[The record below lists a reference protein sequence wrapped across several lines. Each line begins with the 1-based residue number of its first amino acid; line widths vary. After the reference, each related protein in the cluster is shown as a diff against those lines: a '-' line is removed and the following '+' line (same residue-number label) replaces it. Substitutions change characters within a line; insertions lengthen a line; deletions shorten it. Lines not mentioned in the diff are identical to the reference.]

1 MDNKHHVR
9 IVGFK
14 TIPYKNKKTGAPEEI
29 KLAQCV
35 VTSES
40 VEKGQQVVV
49 GELMMP
55 KHLHETDL
63 GEYLAE
69 FELAV
74 GQDLRIGSRLTK
86 LHPFG
91 QSAVGTRQGQGQA
104 QSKEQEKKA
113 A

>member
-1 MDNKHHVR
+1 MDKHHHVN

-14 TIPYKNKKTGAPEEI
+14 TIDYRNKKTNAPEQM

-40 VEKGQQVVV
+40 AEKGQQTVV
-49 GELMMP
+49 GELVMP
-55 KHLHETDL
+55 KHLHDTPV
-63 GEYLAE
+63 GQYLAE

-86 LHPFG
+86 LH
-91 QSAVGTRQGQGQA
+91 AINA
-104 QSKEQEKKA
+104 AAKA
-113 A
+113 AATTQPVAAAK

>member
-1 MDNKHHVR
+1 MDTKHHLR

-14 TIPYKNKKTGAPEEI
+14 SIPYKNKKTGAPEEMR
-29 KLAQCV
+29 LAQCV

-40 VEKGQQVVV
+40 AERGQQVLV

-55 KHLHETDL
+55 KALHETPA

-74 GQDLRIGSRLTK
+74 GQDLRIGARLTK
-86 LHPFG
+86 LHPYG
-91 QSAVGTRQGQGQA
+91 VGAPAARP
-104 QSKEQEKKA
+104 EKKA

>member
-1 MDNKHHVR
+1 MDTKHHLR

-14 TIPYKNKKTGAPEEI
+14 VIPYKNKKTGAPEEMR
-29 KLAQCV
+29 LAQCV

-40 VEKGQQVVV
+40 VEKGQQVLV

-55 KHLHETDL
+55 KALADTPA

-74 GQDLRIGSRLTK
+74 GQDLRIGSRISK

-91 QSAVGTRQGQGQA
+91 QSEPGARPASPQV
-104 QSKEQEKKA
+104 KEQDKKA

>member
-1 MDNKHHVR
+1 MDTKHHLR

-14 TIPYKNKKTGAPEEI
+14 VIPYKNKKTGAPEEMRI
-29 KLAQCV
+29 AQCV

-40 VEKGQQVVV
+40 VDKGQQVLV
-49 GELMMP
+49 GELMVP
-55 KHLHETDL
+55 KALADTPP

-74 GQDLRIGSRLTK
+74 GQDLRIGSRISK
-86 LHPFG
+86 LHPVG
-91 QSAVGTRQGQGQA
+91 QSAPVPRPA
-104 QSKEQEKKA
+104 QSKEQDKKA

>member
-14 TIPYKNKKTGAPEEI
+14 TIDFRNKKTGAPEQL

-35 VTSES
+35 VTSKTE
-40 VEKGQQVVV
+40 EKGEQVVV

-55 KHLHETDL
+55 KTMHDTPV

-86 LHPFG
+86 LHPIG
-91 QSAVGTRQGQGQA
+91 PSRSPAA
-104 QSKEQEKKA
+104 AAAKA
-113 A
+113 

>member
-14 TIPYKNKKTGAPEEI
+14 VIPYKNKKTGAPEEM

-35 VTSES
+35 VTSRTED
-40 VEKGQQVVV
+40 KGEQVVV
-49 GELMMP
+49 GELVMP
-55 KHLHETDL
+55 KALHDTPV

-69 FELAV
+69 FELSV
-74 GQDLRIGSRLTK
+74 GQDLRIGARLSRLHAFNTRA
-86 LHPFG
+86 
-91 QSAVGTRQGQGQA
+91 SAQA
-104 QSKEQEKKA
+104 SAKA